1 MKPFYELTF
10 LPLDFHSTNPTIE
23 AFYHFQPS
31 AYSLLQ
37 ALAITTITNLTIP
50 PVPNQPH
57 YTTRP

>member
-37 ALAITTITNLTIP
+37 ALAITTSRPFTYQPLTIP
-50 PVPNQPH
+50 SNTPS
-57 YTTRP
+57 